1 MVQTRQVSYRI
12 PVRVHR
18 RIELIAEEQGT
29 TLTVVIVTAL
39 TELADRFKAGEEI
52 ALVRR

>member
-12 PVRVHR
+12 PVRIHR
-18 RIELIAEEQGT
+18 RIELIAEAQGT
-29 TLTVVIVTAL
+29 TLTNVIVLAL
-39 TELADRFKAGEEI
+39 TELSDRFQAGEEI